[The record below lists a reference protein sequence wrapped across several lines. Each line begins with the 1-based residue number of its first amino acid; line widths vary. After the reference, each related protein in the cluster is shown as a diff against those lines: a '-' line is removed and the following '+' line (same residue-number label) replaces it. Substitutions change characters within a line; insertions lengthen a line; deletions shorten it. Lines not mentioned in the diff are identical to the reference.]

1 MISDIDEG
9 TTKAELASFADDT
22 RVKKGI
28 QNIIDQF
35 HLQNDLNN
43 VYQWSTINK
52 MMLNGKKFEHLHYGN
67 GPATSYFTGEGK
79 IIQTKSSTRDLGV
92 TMSDDAKFSQHIL
105 TIVEKVQILIG
116 WILRTFSSREHDVM
130 LTLWKSLV
138 IPHIDNC
145 SQLWSPNEVNL
156 IQQIEDLQKSFTR
169 RIKNLHNQNYWERLQ
184 TLKLFSLQRRRE
196 RYIIIYTWCIIEKL
210 VPNPG
215 TITFYANPRQGRKCH
230 IPLVKRGPWQKVIY
244 SSFKVQGPRLFN
256 SLPKRLRDLT
266 GCKKLKFKTELDKYL
281 FTVPD
286 EPLVTGYTM
295 MRRAETN
302 SIINMKIYIG
312 PHRMDA

>member
-1 MISDIDEG
+1 
-9 TTKAELASFADDT
+9 
-22 RVKKGI
+22 
-28 QNIIDQF
+28 
-35 HLQNDLNN
+35 
-43 VYQWSTINK
+43 
-52 MMLNGKKFEHLHYGN
+52 MLNGKKFEHLHYGN
-67 GPATSYFTGEGK
+67 QSTSSYFTGDGK
-79 IIQTKSSTRDLGV
+79 IIQTKTTLKDLGV
-92 TMSDDAKFSQHIL
+92 TLSDDATFKQHIL
-105 TIVEKVQILIG
+105 NTVEKARILIG
-116 WILRTFSSREHDVM
+116 WIMRTFNSREQDVM

-138 IPHIDNC
+138 IPHIDYC

-169 RIKNLHNQNYWERLQ
+169 RIKNLHNKNYWERLQ

-215 TITFYANPRQGRKCH
+215 SIMCYANPRQGRKCH
-230 IPLVKRGPWQKVIY
+230 VPLVKRGHWQKVIY

-266 GCKKLKFKTELDKYL
+266 GCNKLKFKTELDKYL

-302 SIINMKIYIG
+302 SLVDMKIYIG
-312 PHRMDA
+312 PHRMDV